1 MRRMSSRMRQR
12 TTTWIALWA
21 LVLGALLPWASQ
33 VAQAGQVPAERAGWV
48 EICTTSGTFWLHAQT
63 QEVSR
68 TAPPEGSSASHADCP
83 WCLSQGTASALPTQP
98 AASLPVPLLALQ
110 RWAVQRPGVAAHAHW
125 RPDRSRAPPTVAL
138 S

>member
-1 MRRMSSRMRQR
+1 MRQR
-12 TTTWIALWA
+12 TTTWIALWV

-48 EICTTSGTFWLHAQT
+48 EICTTSGTLWLHAQT

-83 WCLSQGTASALPTQP
+83 WCLSQASASALPAEP
-98 AASLPVPLLALQ
+98 AAGWAVPPLALQ
-110 RWAVQRPGVAAHAHW
+110 HWAHQPAGAVAHAHW
-125 RPDRSRAPPTVAL
+125 RPDRSRAPPTFVL